1 MKSMIKVLTLFCCLL
16 LCVGCKST
24 STDATQNGAQTYQFK
39 DQSITLQEHPKRVI
53 TLSDSLL
60 NMYYAVGGT
69 VIARPTSNNE
79 LPKAAQNVPE
89 IGHVSHINS
98 EALIANK
105 PDLVLGLSQQHKKLE
120 SILEA
125 NHVPHLLLNY
135 EGIDDNIPLLE
146 FLGSVAGNKDKT
158 KSVISDYKKRMQE
171 VVALGHQ
178 QKPLRVAIL
187 RATGKDVTAETPLSI
202 TASMIDKLGM
212 QNVLAE
218 KSLPADA
225 KTIPYSL
232 EVLTADNPDVIFI
245 VTMGKMEQITA
256 RMAEEMTNNPAWNQ
270 LQAVQ
275 KGKVFYLPSELYLL
289 NPGIKTPEAMQNLL
303 EKAYPELKKNNKKE
317 CP

>member
-1 MKSMIKVLTLFCCLL
+1 MKSILKVLSLFCCLL

-24 STDATQNGAQTYQFK
+24 SPDTTQNGAQTYQFK

-69 VIARPTSNNE
+69 VVARPTSNNE
-79 LPKAAQNVPE
+79 LPEAAQNLPE
-89 IGHVSHINS
+89 IGHVSHISS

-120 SILEA
+120 SILDA
-125 NHVPHLLLNY
+125 NHIPYLLLNY
-135 EGIDDNIPLLE
+135 EGIDDNVPLLE
-146 FLGSVAGNKDKT
+146 FLGSVAGNKDKA
-158 KSVISDYKKRMQE
+158 KSIINDYEKRLRE

-202 TASMIDKLGM
+202 TASMTNKLGM

-218 KSLPADA
+218 KPLPADA
-225 KTIPYSL
+225 KTVPYSL

-245 VTMGKMEQITA
+245 ATMGKMEQITA

-289 NPGIKTPEAMQNLL
+289 NPGIKTPDAMRSLL
-303 EKAYPELKKNNKKE
+303 EKAYPELKK
-317 CP
+317 

>member
-16 LCVGCKST
+16 LFVGCKST

-39 DQSITLQEHPKRVI
+39 DQSITLQERPKRVV

-69 VIARPTSNNE
+69 VVARPTSNSE
-79 LPKAAQNVPE
+79 LPEAAQNVPE

-125 NHVPHLLLNY
+125 NHIPHLLLNY
-135 EGIDDNIPLLE
+135 EGIDDNVPLLE
-146 FLGSVAGNKDKT
+146 FLGSVAGNKDKA
-158 KSVISDYKKRMQE
+158 KSVIRDYEKRMQE

-202 TASMIDKLGM
+202 TASMINKLGM

-256 RMAEEMTNNPAWNQ
+256 RMAEEMTSNPAWNQ

-303 EKAYPELKKNNKKE
+303 EKAYPELKK
-317 CP
+317 

>member
-1 MKSMIKVLTLFCCLL
+1 M
-16 LCVGCKST
+16 
-24 STDATQNGAQTYQFK
+24 
-39 DQSITLQEHPKRVI
+39 
-53 TLSDSLL
+53 
-60 NMYYAVGGT
+60 
-69 VIARPTSNNE
+69 
-79 LPKAAQNVPE
+79 
-89 IGHVSHINS
+89 GHVSHINA
-98 EALIANK
+98 EAVIANK
-105 PDLVLGLSQQHKKLE
+105 PDLVLRLSQQHKKLE

-125 NHVPHLLLNY
+125 NHIPHLLLNY
-135 EGIDDNIPLLE
+135 EGIDDNVPLLE
-146 FLGSVAGNKDKT
+146 FLGSVAGNKDKA
-158 KSVISDYKKRMQE
+158 KSVIRDYEKRMQE
-171 VVALGHQ
+171 VAALGHQ

-202 TASMIDKLGM
+202 TASMINKLGM

-303 EKAYPELKKNNKKE
+303 EKAYPELKK
-317 CP
+317 

>member
-1 MKSMIKVLTLFCCLL
+1 M
-16 LCVGCKST
+16 
-24 STDATQNGAQTYQFK
+24 
-39 DQSITLQEHPKRVI
+39 
-53 TLSDSLL
+53 
-60 NMYYAVGGT
+60 
-69 VIARPTSNNE
+69 
-79 LPKAAQNVPE
+79 
-89 IGHVSHINS
+89 
-98 EALIANK
+98 IANK

-125 NHVPHLLLNY
+125 NHVPYLLLNY
-135 EGIDDNIPLLE
+135 EGIDDNAPLLE
-146 FLGSVAGNKDKT
+146 FLGSVAGNKDKA
-158 KSVISDYKKRMQE
+158 KSVIRDYEKRMQE

-202 TASMIDKLGM
+202 TASMTNKLGM

-218 KSLPADA
+218 KPLPADA
-225 KTIPYSL
+225 KTVPYSL

-256 RMAEEMTNNPAWNQ
+256 RMAEEMTSNPAWNQ

-289 NPGIKTPEAMQNLL
+289 NPGIKTPDAMRSLL
-303 EKAYPELKKNNKKE
+303 EKAYPELKK
-317 CP
+317 

>member
-16 LCVGCKST
+16 LYVGCKST
-24 STDATQNGAQTYQFK
+24 STDATQSGTQTYQFK
-39 DQSITLQEHPKRVI
+39 DQSITLQERPKRVV

-69 VIARPTSNNE
+69 VVARPTSNNE
-79 LPKAAQNVPE
+79 LPEAAQNVPE

-125 NHVPHLLLNY
+125 NHVPYLLLNY
-135 EGIDDNIPLLE
+135 EGIDDNAPLLE
-146 FLGSVAGNKDKT
+146 FLGSVAGNKDKA
-158 KSVISDYKKRMQE
+158 KSVIRDYEKRMQE

-202 TASMIDKLGM
+202 TASMTNKLGM

-218 KSLPADA
+218 KPLPADA
-225 KTIPYSL
+225 KTVPYSL

-256 RMAEEMTNNPAWNQ
+256 RMAEEMTSNPAWNQ

-289 NPGIKTPEAMQNLL
+289 NPGIKTPDAMRSLL
-303 EKAYPELKKNNKKE
+303 EKAYPELKK
-317 CP
+317 